1 MTFETFRSLTNAE
14 SNPVILLEGR
24 RSIPPQMAK
33 SASALSARLAREFP
47 QLRFRS
53 GNASGSDQAF
63 TEGVLA
69 VDPSRME
76 IFAPYS
82 SHRAKARHAAVSYN
96 SPESLDTVEEEQTV
110 FNAIRATPQN
120 KGLIEKRHRN
130 KALGA
135 KAAYLIRDTMKVM
148 GNGPDYL
155 KPCCALFY
163 IDPDDPMNGGTGHT
177 IRACQQAAI
186 PVVFQTDWDSW

>member
-1 MTFETFRSLTNAE
+1 MTFETFNSLINAE

-69 VDPSRME
+69 VDPGRME

-82 SHRAKARHAAVSYN
+82 SHRAKARHEAVSYN
-96 SPESLDTVEEEQTV
+96 SPESLDAVEEEQTV
-110 FNAIRATPQN
+110 FNAIRATPKN

-148 GNGPDYL
+148 GHSPDYL

-177 IRACQQAAI
+177 IRACQQAGI